1 MKELFNKFKNK
12 LVENKKIALIA
23 VAIIVVIIVAIIV
36 ISNINNNKEV
46 TKLDYNKETDTY
58 EIGGGKIVIEDDFE
72 IGYDVVTKKY
82 TVYGTITNKTDK
94 EYKELEL
101 KFEFYNQKKEV
112 IGDATKTI
120 KNLKANDKTDMK
132 FSLDKQ
138 PSQMIYDYKIVDV
151 KAK

>member
-23 VAIIVVIIVAIIV
+23 VAIIVIIIVAIIV
-36 ISNINNNKEV
+36 ISNINSNKEV

-58 EIGGGKIVIEDDFE
+58 EISGGKIIIEDDFE

-132 FSLDKQ
+132 FTLDKE
-138 PSQMIYDYKIVDV
+138 PSQMMYDYKIVDV

>member
-23 VAIIVVIIVAIIV
+23 VAIIVIIIVAIIV
-36 ISNINNNKEV
+36 ISNINSNKEV

-58 EIGGGKIVIEDDFE
+58 EIGGGKIIIEDDFE

-120 KNLKANDKTDMK
+120 KNLKANDKMEMK
-132 FSLDKQ
+132 FTLDKE
-138 PSQMIYDYKIVDV
+138 PSQMMYNYKIVDV
-151 KAK
+151 RAK

>member
-1 MKELFNKFKNK
+1 MKELFDKFKNK

>member
-23 VAIIVVIIVAIIV
+23 VAIIVIIIVAIIV
-36 ISNINNNKEV
+36 ISNINSNKEV

-58 EIGGGKIVIEDDFE
+58 EIGGGKIIIEDDFE
-72 IGYDVVTKKY
+72 IGYNVVTKKY

>member
-23 VAIIVVIIVAIIV
+23 VAIIVIIIVAIIV
-36 ISNINNNKEV
+36 ISNINSNKEV

-58 EIGGGKIVIEDDFE
+58 EIGGGKIIIEDDFE